1 MRKPTPPAKPEPN
14 QRNSSV
20 GPRSVKRRI
29 ILEVLKGQISVPEAC
44 RKHGVTQGEF
54 REWADEYHR
63 VGVDALKVNKK
74 GLEAEYRAEVKRL
87 KSKIGELVM
96 ENEIRKEAMRPFS
109 SVERTLNG
117 SLLDDDGPKP

>member
-1 MRKPTPPAKPEPN
+1 M
-14 QRNSSV
+14 
-20 GPRSVKRRI
+20 
-29 ILEVLKGQISVPEAC
+29 
-44 RKHGVTQGEF
+44 TQGEF